1 LEATK
6 RRSSATFGVLSLL
19 ALALGLVLGLFGFET
34 GNPAV
39 IWLATALQPLGVLWL
54 NALQLAVLPL
64 VVLQLLH
71 AICGNG
77 NGKSLA
83 GVGKRTVLTIVL
95 MAGGFGIASLFV
107 SAPIVNLYS
116 ISPETVDAIRESVI
130 IPTAAQAR
138 AGADIPSSLGSW
150 LVSLVPTNIFS
161 AALQGDLIQ
170 ILLITVV
177 FGLATNKLPAERRK
191 PLTALYAAGA
201 DAVMIIVR
209 WILVATP
216 VGVFALVMGL
226 ALGTGSEAVGL
237 LGAYVLMNQGV
248 LLFFILTLYP
258 ISAILGRVSPKVFAR
273 AAVGPQIVAV
283 TTRSSIASMPAQ
295 IDSGKKYL
303 GFSETTSGFVV
314 PLLVSTLKIQSTIQ
328 QATKVLFLSHIFGVS
343 LSFGQL
349 GTFMVAIILISFSSL
364 GVPRG
369 GSAFRTLPA
378 YMAIGIPV
386 EGLVLL
392 QAIKDISDYGY
403 TLANTTG
410 QFSAATILSR
420 GDRQKEQARQ
430 PRGDPLPRSSP
441 QPAPATGGVVARE
454 VGD

>member
-1 LEATK
+1 MEATK
-6 RRSSATFGVLSLL
+6 RRSSATFGLLSFI
-19 ALALGLVLGLFGFET
+19 ALALGLALGVFGYET

-39 IWLATALQPLGVLWL
+39 IWLAEALQPLGVLWL

-77 NGKSLA
+77 NGHSLA
-83 GVGKRTVLTIVL
+83 RVGRRTVLTIVL

-107 SAPIVNLYS
+107 SAPIVGLYS
-116 ISPETVDAIRESVI
+116 ISPETVDAVRESVI

-138 AGADIPSSLGSW
+138 TGTDFPSTLGGW
-150 LVSLVPTNIFS
+150 LVSLVPTNIVS
-161 AALQGDLIQ
+161 AALRGDLIQ

-177 FGLATNKLPAERRK
+177 FGLATNKLPEERRK
-191 PLTALYAAGA
+191 PLTALFAAGA
-201 DAVMIIVR
+201 DAVMVIVR

-226 ALGTGSEAVGL
+226 ALGTGSQAVGL
-237 LGAYVLMNQGV
+237 LGAFVLMNQGV
-248 LLFFILTLYP
+248 LLIFILALYP
-258 ISAILGRVSPKVFAR
+258 ISVFLGRVSLKAFAR
-273 AAVGPQIVAV
+273 AAAGPQLVAV

-295 IDSGKKYL
+295 IESGKKYL
-303 GFSETTSGFVV
+303 GFGATTSGFVV

-328 QATKVLFLSHIFGVS
+328 NATRVLFLAHIFGVS
-343 LSFGQL
+343 LNFQQL
-349 GTFMVAIILISFSSL
+349 GTFMVAILLISFSTL
-364 GVPRG
+364 GVPSG

-378 YMAIGIPV
+378 YVAIGIPV

-392 QAIKDISDYGY
+392 QAIKDLSDYGY

-420 GDRQKEQARQ
+420 GDRQSAAYPQASAEVIGRDFGGAAPSDGLLAPQ
-430 PRGDPLPRSSP
+430 QLGD
-441 QPAPATGGVVARE
+441 
-454 VGD
+454 